1 MNYELLSDHK
11 LKSDIAFTTKLSELE
26 NIISQYKE
34 HVDTQTITLQELI
47 KENYLLKLQI
57 EELSERD
64 NVIAQL
70 HQEIDNKRNK
80 INSLVQELY
89 L

>member
-1 MNYELLSDHK
+1 M
-11 LKSDIAFTTKLSELE
+11 
-26 NIISQYKE
+26 
-34 HVDTQTITLQELI
+34 TLQELI